1 MPKCIVKDCQN
12 NTQYRQTK
20 HRYCLMHLTRIRRNG
35 YLELKKD
42 KYKGIHTLEK
52 LPHKTVDN
60 FILKNCK
67 FMIDEK
73 IALKLKEMGFNN
85 ATIWTVKYRRR
96 KLGIKKYLYG
106 EIKKHKAWIR
116 AQALKKYGNL
126 CELCF
131 YPLSVDIHHIIPKYK
146 GGKHEVGNLMVV
158 CPNCHS
164 LITRK
169 TIKITTRKDISRVRR
184 IIIKKIKDNHILVN
198 LALTAGGMAH

>member
-1 MPKCIVKDCQN
+1 
-12 NTQYRQTK
+12 
-20 HRYCLMHLTRIRRNG
+20 MHLTRIRRNG